1 MDRKKLASRAEVRDG
16 IEVMPEMADMP
27 LEMPHAKR
35 TTADELVDEA
45 LLESFPASDPMASGR
60 ME

>member
-1 MDRKKLASRAEVRDG
+1 MDSKNLGSRAEVRDG

-35 TTADELVDEA
+35 TTADELVDEG

>member
-1 MDRKKLASRAEVRDG
+1 MDSKKLDSRAEVRDG
-16 IEVMPEMADMP
+16 IEVMPENMP

>member
-1 MDRKKLASRAEVRDG
+1 MDSKNCGSRPEIRDG
-16 IEVMPEMADMP
+16 IEVMPEMVDLP
-27 LEMPHAKR
+27 PEWRRAKR